1 VISELV
7 SWWLARM
14 GEMTPSLLVDAAG
27 VGRAARVAIEVDQ
40 DLTPR
45 AWLLRGGTRQP
56 LSLGAAARLPS
67 TTPVMLRVP
76 EAAVLEKPHVLP
88 SASHADLEAMLR
100 HELPR
105 ITPFDIDAVYW
116 DWRAR
121 PKPNDRSKLDVVLT
135 IVPKVTIAAALDSL
149 ERAGIRPKLLEVASD
164 RLLWLDNAD
173 RSRRHRQF
181 KALIWANAA
190 LAGIAIVLPF
200 LLQEYQ
206 LYQTDSAIDALRPAV
221 AQVEAIRHR
230 INSPAAAEDIL
241 QREALQT
248 GNIPAVLATLTDLLP
263 DDAYLTDFSLRQRQ
277 IVIAGRSS
285 AASNLIPILAAD
297 PAFKNAAFDSP
308 VTRPI
313 GSNADLF
320 SIRAEVAR

>member
-1 VISELV
+1 VISELA

-14 GEMTPSLLVDAAG
+14 REMTPNFLIDSAG
-27 VGRAARVAIEVDQ
+27 GGHAARVAIEVEQ

-56 LSLGAAARLPS
+56 LSLGATARLPS
-67 TTPVMLRVP
+67 TTLIVLRVP

-88 SASHADLEAMLR
+88 SASHADIEAMLR

-116 DWRAR
+116 DWQVRSNS
-121 PKPNDRSKLDVVLT
+121 NDRSRLDVVLT
-135 IVPKVTIAAALDSL
+135 IVPKVTIASVLESL
-149 ERAGIRPKLLEVASD
+149 ERAGVRPKLLEVASD
-164 RLLWLDNAD
+164 RLLWLDKAD
-173 RSRRHRQF
+173 RSRRRRQF
-181 KALIWANAA
+181 TALIWANAA

-200 LLQEYQ
+200 MLQEYQ
-206 LYQTDSAIDALRPAV
+206 LYQTGSAIDALRSSV

-230 INSPAAAEDIL
+230 INSPAAESIL
-241 QREALQT
+241 QHEALQT
-248 GNIPAVLATLTDLLP
+248 GNIPVVLATLTDLLP

-297 PAFKNAAFDSP
+297 PAFKNVAFDSP
-308 VTRPI
+308 VTRAI

-320 SIRAEVAR
+320 SIRAEVTQ